1 MRVRFGGVRFVP
13 GKTRRT
19 ASTGRISRA
28 GPILLTNDEGQPTIS
43 FMGSGF
49 VAAGAFFVTVF
60 YGKTGCVNGK
70 FSGGRVTV
78 GR

>member
-1 MRVRFGGVRFVP
+1 MRVRLAGVRFVP
-13 GKTRRT
+13 GKARRT
-19 ASTGRISRA
+19 ASNERISRA
-28 GPILLTNDEGQPTIS
+28 GSVLLTNDEGQPTIS

-49 VAAGAFFVTVF
+49 VVAGAFFVTVF

>member
-1 MRVRFGGVRFVP
+1 MLAKLEIRFLAW
-13 GKTRRT
+13 T
-19 ASTGRISRA
+19 ICCSR
-28 GPILLTNDEGQPTIS
+28 PILLTNNEGQPTIV

-49 VAAGAFFVTVF
+49 VVAGAFFVTVF

-70 FSGGRVTV
+70 RRGGRITV